1 VVLAAVAQTGAGVME
16 FLSEELK
23 ADKDVVLVAAAK
35 NGYALAAWYTE
46 TRV

>member
-1 VVLAAVAQTGAGVME
+1 MLAAVAQAGAAVME

-23 ADKDVVLVAAAK
+23 ADKDVVLAAVAK
-35 NGYALAAWYTE
+35 NGYALAAWCTE